1 MKKLLSSLAVVTLI
15 GVTSISVVTCGGERP
30 SPVEKTDLNTVI
42 IKKELG
48 IIYIGQLDKPNKSE
62 ILKAIKDKNKEA
74 IDLTEDD
81 FDIKSF
87 IDTTKIIINGKG
99 TYKNEVSLSCTIT
112 NFKKIS
118 NWEDNNGA
126 VHALVNINGVLYVG
140 TSIFGKGNL
149 YKSNSDGKFE
159 LMNNWK
165 QDNGAV
171 WALTNIN
178 GVLYVGTST
187 ANKKGNL
194 YKINTNDINAKI
206 EPVSTW
212 NNTNGEVSSLTNV
225 DSTLY
230 VGITNNN
237 GEGKIYKSKTDK
249 SFGLMLG
256 WESTNGAVWSL
267 TNIND
272 TIYIGTITSVN
283 KGNLYIT
290 EKK

>member
-1 MKKLLSSLAVVTLI
+1 M
-15 GVTSISVVTCGGERP
+15 
-30 SPVEKTDLNTVI
+30 
-42 IKKELG
+42 
-48 IIYIGQLDKPNKSE
+48 DKPNKSE

-99 TYKNEVSLSCTIT
+99 TYKNEVSLTCTIT

-126 VHALVNINGVLYVG
+126 VHAL
-140 TSIFGKGNL
+140 
-149 YKSNSDGKFE
+149 
-159 LMNNWK
+159 
-165 QDNGAV
+165 A
-171 WALTNIN
+171 NIN

-230 VGITNNN
+230 VEITNNN
-237 GEGKIYKSKTDK
+237 GEGKIYKSKADK

-267 TNIND
+267 KNIND
-272 TIYIGTITSVN
+272 TIYIGTITSAN

-290 EKK
+290 EKWMGYTLLDTNYVDKWTN

>member
-62 ILKAIKDKNKEA
+62 ILKDIKDKNKEA

-87 IDTTKIIINGKG
+87 IDTAKIIINGKG
-99 TYKNEVSLSCTIT
+99 TYKNEVSLTCTIT

-140 TSIFGKGNL
+140 TSI
-149 YKSNSDGKFE
+149 
-159 LMNNWK
+159 
-165 QDNGAV
+165 
-171 WALTNIN
+171 
-178 GVLYVGTST
+178 

-206 EPVSTW
+206 EPVSGW
-212 NNTNGEVSSLTNV
+212 KDTNGEVS
-225 DSTLY
+225 
-230 VGITNNN
+230 NN
-237 GEGKIYKSKTDK
+237 
-249 SFGLMLG
+249 
-256 WESTNGAVWSL
+256 
-267 TNIND
+267 
-272 TIYIGTITSVN
+272 
-283 KGNLYIT
+283 
-290 EKK
+290 